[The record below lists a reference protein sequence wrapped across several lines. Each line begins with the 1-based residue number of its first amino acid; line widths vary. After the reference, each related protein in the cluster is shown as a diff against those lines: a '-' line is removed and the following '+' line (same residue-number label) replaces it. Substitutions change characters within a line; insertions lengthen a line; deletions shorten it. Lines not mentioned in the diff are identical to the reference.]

1 MRLTCP
7 NCSARYEVADS
18 MIPPEGR
25 DVQCSN
31 CSTTWFQPG
40 RRTDVA
46 PAVRV
51 ERPAPEVP
59 EAARAASERAATEVS
74 EPPAPPAPDR
84 EERASAA
91 PEPPAPSGPP
101 AAYAAPV
108 AAAATV
114 VPPTVQA
121 PAEAPPEAPPP
132 PPRQRREIDPEVRDI
147 LREEAE
153 REARLRQAEAAPVE
167 TQGEMPLSEEQDDA
181 NRARRRA
188 ELDAAKDAFAPD
200 ASAPA
205 ARDLFP
211 DIDEINSTLRDT
223 RDRSGTEQDATDIDT
238 LDTAPRRRRG
248 TRIGFLLAIALAAGA
263 VGVYGN
269 TERIALY
276 LPEAAPVLDRFETA
290 VDGARFWLDDLARG
304 LVEAAGGA

>member
-51 ERPAPEVP
+51 ERPAPEAP
-59 EAARAASERAATEVS
+59 AAAGSGRAATEVS
-74 EPPAPPAPDR
+74 APPAPPAPDP
-84 EERASAA
+84 EARAGGAA
-91 PEPPAPSGPP
+91 EAPG
-101 AAYAAPV
+101 
-108 AAAATV
+108 AAAAAV
-114 VPPTVQA
+114 VPPGVQA
-121 PAEAPPEAPPP
+121 PPEAAPDASPEAPPEAPA
-132 PPRQRREIDPEVRDI
+132 PRQRREIDPEVRDI

-263 VGVYGN
+263 AGVYGN